1 MKDDNKK
8 LEERTKIT
16 SKTRE
21 TIKKNRIK
29 KLTIIVIDLVSSSI
43 IMLPYCKSL
52 WQKPMSWQSSDSFFS
67 NMLISSSKVSN
78 PKSFLSFTEHKVL
91 ASLSQFLL

>member
-1 MKDDNKK
+1 MEIMKDDNKK
-8 LEERTKIT
+8 MEERTKIT

-43 IMLPYCKSL
+43 IMFPYCKSL
-52 WQKPMSWQSSDSFFS
+52 
-67 NMLISSSKVSN
+67 
-78 PKSFLSFTEHKVL
+78 
-91 ASLSQFLL
+91 